1 MAENKDSYKPD
12 LFDPKYLVTLDEIY
26 HSHWAARKKQRM
38 KFLREA
44 IDYFWPKGHPSR
56 LIHVTGTNGKG
67 SVIYYLEQGLRLAGN
82 TGSWTGPHV
91 FDYAERFHLNTQMV
105 SHENIIK
112 IYREILLPFQE
123 KFIQHHPGE
132 SLSFAELGILLSLH
146 LFDQYEVKWGMM
158 EVGAGGR
165 YTPLM
170 ALDMDACILTNVGS
184 DHPKTL
190 GTELW
195 QRALEKAGIARPGIP
210 FFTGA
215 EEPALTYVRKAAE
228 AEGAPVYIV
237 TSHNNQVSPNQ
248 KLLRGGARKA
258 QSAGRKANNT
268 IYAVRKA
275 PCAMRLPPGRRRQN
289 ELETIAAVIGEQPEY
304 KLRNLALAVKVIR
317 HFYPE
322 FEFKPGTMTAD
333 LPARFWK
340 VTPNIIADVSHNED
354 KIRRLAE
361 QLRFSYP
368 SQRFR
373 FIIGLTRSRDMR
385 RVFAPILELAEHI
398 VITSAS
404 YAGQDPDELAE
415 QLRKDFQ
422 SIEVIEDPKAAFER
436 EKERLKENQILVL
449 TGSAYMIDQALNP
462 NPYIRHLN
470 ATFGR
475 RVITNNQS

>member
-1 MAENKDSYKPD
+1 MAENKDSYNPD
-12 LFDPKYLVTLDEIY
+12 LFEPKYLVTLDEIY

-38 KFLREA
+38 QFLREA
-44 IDYFWPKGHPSR
+44 VDYFWPKGHPSR

-67 SVIYYLEQGLRLAGN
+67 SVIYYLEQGLRFAGN

-91 FDYAERFHLNTQMV
+91 FDYAERFHLNTKMV
-105 SHENIIK
+105 SHENIVK

-123 KFIQHHPGE
+123 KFIQNHPGE

-146 LFDQYEVKWGMM
+146 LFDQHEVKWGMM

-170 ALDMDACILTNVGS
+170 ALDMDACILTNVGN

-195 QRALEKAGIARPGIP
+195 QRALEKAGIARPGVP
-210 FFTGA
+210 FFTSA
-215 EEPALTYVRKAAE
+215 EEPALTYVRKTAE
-228 AEGAPVYIV
+228 AEGAPVYILPIEGN
-237 TSHNNQVSPNQ
+237 TYKKFLQGGP
-248 KLLRGGARKA
+248 GGAVFSK
-258 QSAGRKANNT
+258 SA
-268 IYAVRKA
+268 
-275 PCAMRLPPGRRRQN
+275 PPGRRR
-289 ELETIAAVIGEQPEY
+289 QPEY

-322 FEFKPGTMTAD
+322 FEFRPETMSAE

-340 VTPNIIADVSHNED
+340 VTSNIIADVSHNED
-354 KIRRLAE
+354 KICRLVE

-373 FIIGLTRSRDMR
+373 FIIGLTRSRDVR

-404 YAGQDPDELAE
+404 YAGQDPNELAE

-422 SIEVIEDPKAAFER
+422 SIEVIEDPKAAFDR
-436 EKERLKENQILVL
+436 EKQRLKENQILVL

-462 NPYIRHLN
+462 NLYIRHLN

>member
-1 MAENKDSYKPD
+1 MAENKDSFNAG
-12 LFDPKYLVTLDEIY
+12 LFEPKYLVTLDEIY
-26 HSHWAARKKQRM
+26 HSHWAARKRQRM

-44 IDYFWPKGHPSR
+44 VDYSWPKGHPSR

-67 SVIYYLEQGLRLAGN
+67 SVIYYLEQGLRFAGN

-91 FDYAERFHLNTQMV
+91 FDYAERFHLNTRMV
-105 SHENIIK
+105 SHEEIVE
-112 IYREILLPFQE
+112 IYREILLPYQE
-123 KFIQHHPGE
+123 KFMQNHPGE

-146 LFDQYEVKWGMM
+146 LFDRHEVKWGLM

-195 QRALEKAGIARPGIP
+195 QRALEKAGIARPGVP
-210 FFTGA
+210 FFTSA
-215 EEPALTYVRKAAE
+215 EEPALTYVRKTVE

-237 TSHNNQVSPNQ
+237 E
-248 KLLRGGARKA
+248 KEELGA
-258 QSAGRKANNT
+258 
-268 IYAVRKA
+268 
-275 PCAMRLPPGRRRQN
+275 
-289 ELETIAAVIGEQPEY
+289 IAAVTGEQPTY
-304 KLRNLALAVKVIR
+304 KLWNLALAVKVIR

-322 FEFKPGTMTAD
+322 FEFRPETMSAE

-354 KIRRLAE
+354 KICRLAE
-361 QLRFSYP
+361 QLKFSYP

-373 FIIGLTRSRDMR
+373 FIIGLTRSREVR

-404 YAGQDPDELAE
+404 YAGQDPNELAE

-422 SIEVIEDPKAAFER
+422 FIEVIEDPKAAFER
-436 EKERLKENQILVL
+436 EKQSLKENQILVL

-462 NPYIRHLN
+462 DPYIRHLN

>member
-1 MAENKDSYKPD
+1 MAENKYKTD
-12 LFDPKYLVTLDEIY
+12 LFEPKYLVTLDEIY

-38 KFLREA
+38 RFLREA
-44 IDYFWPKGHPSR
+44 VEHFWPKGHPSR

-67 SVIYYLEQGLRLAGN
+67 SVIYYLEQGLRFAGN

-105 SHENIIK
+105 SHEDIVK
-112 IYREILLPFQE
+112 IYREILLPYQE
-123 KFIQHHPGE
+123 KFEQNHPGE

-146 LFDQYEVKWGMM
+146 LFDRHEVKWGMM

-170 ALDMDACILTNVGS
+170 ALDMDACILTNVGN

-195 QRALEKAGIARPGIP
+195 QRALEKTGIARPGVP
-210 FFTGA
+210 FFTSA
-215 EEPALTYVRKAAE
+215 EEPALTYVRKTAE
-228 AEGAPVYIV
+228 AEGATVYIV
-237 TSHNNQVSPNQ
+237 E
-248 KLLRGGARKA
+248 KEEIEA
-258 QSAGRKANNT
+258 
-268 IYAVRKA
+268 
-275 PCAMRLPPGRRRQN
+275 
-289 ELETIAAVIGEQPEY
+289 IAAITGEHPGY
-304 KLRNLALAVKVIR
+304 KLWNLALAVKVIR

-322 FEFKPGTMTAD
+322 FEFRPETMYAE

-354 KIRRLAE
+354 KIYRLAE

-373 FIIGLTRSRDMR
+373 FIIGLTRSRDVR

-404 YAGQDPDELAE
+404 YAGQDPNELAE
-415 QLRKDFQ
+415 QLRKDFH
-422 SIEVIEDPKAAFER
+422 SIEVIEDPKAAFDR
-436 EKERLKENQILVL
+436 EKGKLKENQILVL

-475 RVITNNQS
+475 RVITNNQPPCPLLEDSESVGQ

>member
-1 MAENKDSYKPD
+1 MAENNYKPD

-38 KFLREA
+38 QFLREA
-44 IDYFWPKGHPSR
+44 VDHFWPKGHPSR

-67 SVIYYLEQGLRLAGN
+67 SVIYYLEQGLRFAGN

-91 FDYAERFHLNTQMV
+91 FDYAERFHLNTKMV
-105 SHENIIK
+105 SHENIVK

-123 KFIQHHPGE
+123 KFMQNHPGE

-146 LFDQYEVKWGMM
+146 LFDRYEVKWGMM

-195 QRALEKAGIARPGIP
+195 QRALEKAGIARPGVP
-210 FFTGA
+210 FFTSA
-215 EEPALTYVRKAAE
+215 EEPALTYVRKTAE
-228 AEGAPVYIV
+228 AEGAPVYILPIEDN
-237 TSHNNQVSPNQ
+237 TYKKFLQGGP
-248 KLLRGGARKA
+248 GGAVFSK
-258 QSAGRKANNT
+258 SA
-268 IYAVRKA
+268 
-275 PCAMRLPPGRRRQN
+275 PPGRRR
-289 ELETIAAVIGEQPEY
+289 QPEY
-304 KLRNLALAVKVIR
+304 KLRNMALAVKVIR

-322 FEFKPGTMTAD
+322 FEFKPEAMSAD

-354 KIRRLAE
+354 KICRLVE

-373 FIIGLTRSRDMR
+373 FIIGLTRSRDVR

-404 YAGQDPDELAE
+404 YAGQDPNELAE

-422 SIEVIEDPKAAFER
+422 SIEVIEDPKAAFDR
-436 EKERLKENQILVL
+436 EKQRLKENQILVL

>member
-44 IDYFWPKGHPSR
+44 VDYFWPKGHPSR
-56 LIHVTGTNGKG
+56 LMHVTGTNGKG
-67 SVIYYLEQGLRLAGN
+67 SVIYYLEQGLGFAGN

-105 SHENIIK
+105 SHENIVK
-112 IYREILLPFQE
+112 IYREMLLPFQE
-123 KFIQHHPGE
+123 KFMQTHPGE

-146 LFDQYEVKWGMM
+146 LFDQHEVKWGMM

-195 QRALEKAGIARPGIP
+195 QRALEKAGIARPGVP
-210 FFTGA
+210 FFTSA
-215 EEPALTYVRKAAE
+215 EEPALTYVRKTAE

-237 TSHNNQVSPNQ
+237 GGHDNQFSPRDDENNQ
-248 KLLRGGARKA
+248 KLLRGVQGGGFLEK
-258 QSAGRKANNT
+258 S
-268 IYAVRKA
+268 
-275 PCAMRLPPGRRRQN
+275 PPGRRRQN
-289 ELETIAAVIGEQPEY
+289 ELEAIAAVIGEQPAY
-304 KLRNLALAVKVIR
+304 RLRNLALAVKVIR

-322 FEFKPGTMTAD
+322 FEFKPGTMSVE

-354 KIRRLAE
+354 KIHRLAE
-361 QLRFSYP
+361 QLRFNYP

-373 FIIGLTRSRDMR
+373 FIIGLTRSRNVR

-404 YAGQDPDELAE
+404 YAGQDPNELAE
-415 QLRKDFQ
+415 QLRKDFGA
-422 SIEVIEDPKAAFER
+422 IEVIEEPKAAFER
-436 EKERLKENQILVL
+436 EKEKLKENQILVL

-475 RVITNNQS
+475 RIITNNQS